1 VLGPD
6 GIARELSKIISSHA
20 RPDSAGEPLL
30 PHLDLP
36 AHHDVRPGD
45 VVEKRLCGNLA
56 AAADRGPRD
65 FPELLLTPG
74 VGARTVQ
81 ALAMVAEVV
90 HGAPYRFTDPARL
103 SFAHGGK
110 DGHPFPVPLRVYDE
124 TIRVLKSAVHAAK
137 LGREEELGVLKR
149 LDAQARLLE
158 QEASG
163 PPVEELITEERRL
176 SYSYG
181 GRSVF
186 GWAKPAEIPEG
197 LRAERAPSSYF
208 NPRPP
213 IT

>member
-1 VLGPD
+1 
-6 GIARELSKIISSHA
+6 
-20 RPDSAGEPLL
+20 
-30 PHLDLP
+30 
-36 AHHDVRPGD
+36 
-45 VVEKRLCGNLA
+45 
-56 AAADRGPRD
+56 
-65 FPELLLTPG
+65 
-74 VGARTVQ
+74 
-81 ALAMVAEVV
+81 
-90 HGAPYRFTDPARL
+90 
-103 SFAHGGK
+103 
-110 DGHPFPVPLRVYDE
+110 VPLRVYVE

-149 LDAQARLLE
+149 LDAQVRLLE